1 MTPSRETATRCLND
15 PEGILNDELY
25 RRFVRDLLEDLQGV
39 SGASLE
45 KLLKPIWDKMA
56 GAAVQTNGLNL
67 QGAPVSGALD
77 ALWPDG
83 SASEASSD
91 KDFFNS
97 KEAKLRH
104 DIRHLRRAAPHIC
117 HWRIFSTRLAGPT
130 ARTRQSKRRA
140 RYLARGVTIDVYAGQ
155 DIAEYVVR
163 ECLLDDRLVARLAPI
178 LPNLRRISEQYA
190 ASQRVPDLD
199 MAFRGRKDE
208 IDAVKGRLGNDR
220 CVVISGM
227 GGVGKTELAC
237 AVAHAVR
244 GRYEQVIWIDAADLK
259 NPMELGAFDVRSNGY
274 KLNVLGIL
282 QTQSA
287 LVILDNVAVD
297 LDLDTLTA
305 KCGPASNVLLT
316 SQVAWGAD
324 PLKLGEL
331 SRTDAEE
338 VLSAGAP
345 TPCPSTVLDEVLD
358 AVGAHPLLLRILNG
372 LVRDEQVAWEEL
384 VEECAHLPAAIDDR
398 RQTVAQR
405 IVRRNLGVLGSRLAP
420 FLWAGSA
427 ILDSLLAKRIMGR
440 SGIVDLERWAFL
452 ARSQEGTERLH
463 DIVYACAEALRA
475 EIPIAGEDMRAK
487 LERLLRANIDPKTID
502 FVRVARRHSALLTRL
517 LTERPV
523 AGILRYAYLH
533 SAAPRDLDPELIG
546 NPAADA
552 EGSVDGPEHEW
563 VLSVVEAIESSYRNT
578 RDRGDKETAKQ
589 ELEGRLPAFDRLE
602 QQVGSSPSVTTIR
615 HHRAKSLL
623 KLGRVQEAKTGFE
636 ALVANDPVAYPS
648 MLQLARLLED
658 DPERAKTLLFGIIE
672 AELSERGSVQI
683 TTLIESLATMRR
695 RHLHQFNREMT
706 DQYGVF
712 MAQMIKAAAW
722 SGEAQ
727 PVRAFAAVGPD
738 WSYSRPELF
747 LEVFEEIDLGDPA
760 SAEDDDERVAV
771 GRICIAAAKM
781 LVRSGKAEEAK
792 EETKRAL
799 SFFSAI
805 RRVTPFASTHYAD
818 AALMAGDAGRA
829 GKILDEIPEDRRDPF
844 WHLRRAEAARSAG
857 EPGALDLVDKGL
869 AMLKQSKYR
878 ATFLATK
885 ADILRPT
892 NHDAATTL
900 LTEAIDC
907 CEEEKFRSELAA
919 RLSDWKVA

>member
-1 MTPSRETATRCLND
+1 M
-15 PEGILNDELY
+15 
-25 RRFVRDLLEDLQGV
+25 

-117 HWRIFSTRLAGPT
+117 HWRIFSTREAGPT

-140 RYLARGVTIDVYAGQ
+140 RYLARGVTIDVQAGQ
-155 DIAEYVVR
+155 DIAEYIVR
-163 ECLLDDRLVARLAPI
+163 ECLLDDRLVARIAPI

-199 MAFRGRKDE
+199 KAFRGRKEE
-208 IDAVKGRLGNDR
+208 IALVKNMLGTDR

-227 GGVGKTELAC
+227 GGIGKTELAC

-244 GRYEQVIWIDAADLK
+244 SRYEQVIWIDAATLTG
-259 NPMELGAFDVRSNGY
+259 PLELGAFDVRSNGY
-274 KLNVLGIL
+274 RLNVLGIL

-297 LDLDTLTA
+297 LDLDVLTSG
-305 KCGPASNVLLT
+305 CGPASNVVLT
-316 SQVAWGAD
+316 SQVAWGAN
-324 PLKLGEL
+324 PLKLAEV

-345 TPCPSTVLDEVLD
+345 TPCPSIILDEVLD

-372 LVRDEQVAWEEL
+372 LVKDEQVAWEEL
-384 VEECAHLPAAIDDR
+384 VEECAYLPAAIDDR

-405 IVRRNLGVLGSRLAP
+405 IVRRNLAVLGSRLAP
-420 FLWAGSA
+420 FLWTQSA
-427 ILDSLLAKRIMGR
+427 ILDTVLAKRLMGG

-452 ARSQEGTERLH
+452 TRSQEGTKRLH

-475 EIPIAGEDMRAK
+475 EIPMPDQDLREK
-487 LERLLRANIDPKTID
+487 LEKLLRANINPKTVG
-502 FVRVARRHSALLTRL
+502 FVRITRRHASLLARL
-517 LTERPV
+517 LAERPV
-523 AGILRYAYLH
+523 AGVLRYAYLH
-533 SAAPRDLDPELIG
+533 SAAPRDLDPTLIG
-546 NPAADA
+546 DPAIDV
-552 EGSVDGPEHEW
+552 EGAIHGSERDW
-563 VLSVVEAIESSYRNT
+563 VLSVVEAIESSYRHT
-578 RDRGDKETAKQ
+578 RDRGDKETAKR
-589 ELEGRLPAFDRLE
+589 ELEGRLPVFDRLE
-602 QQVGSSPSVTTIR
+602 QQVGSSSPSVTTIR

-623 KLGRVQEAKTGFE
+623 KLGKAQEAKLDFE
-636 ALVANDPVAYPS
+636 ALVANDSVAYPS

-672 AELSERGSVQI
+672 AELSKPGSVQI

-706 DQYGVF
+706 DRYGVF
-712 MAQMIKAAAW
+712 LAQMIKAAAW

-781 LVRSGKAEEAK
+781 LGRSGKTDEAEAEI
-792 EETKRAL
+792 KRAL
-799 SFFSAI
+799 SFFAAL
-805 RRVTPFASTHYAD
+805 RRVSSFASAHYAD
-818 AALMAGDAGRA
+818 ALLAAGNPGRA
-829 GKILDEIPEDRRDPF
+829 GQILDEIPKDRRDPF
-844 WHLRRAEAARSAG
+844 WHLRRAEAASSAG
-857 EPGALDLVDKGL
+857 EPGALSLVDNGL

-878 ATFLATK
+878 ATFLAAK
-885 ADILRPT
+885 ADILRPMDR
-892 NHDAATTL
+892 DAATTQ
-900 LTEAIDC
+900 LTAAIDC
-907 CEEEKFRSELAA
+907 CEDEKFKSELTA
-919 RLSDWKVA
+919 RLSDWKAA

>member
-1 MTPSRETATRCLND
+1 MKD

-67 QGAPVSGALD
+67 QGAPISGALD

-104 DIRHLRRAAPHIC
+104 DIRHLRQAAPHIC
-117 HWRIFSTRLAGPT
+117 HWRIFSTRYAGPT

-140 RYLARGVTIDVYAGQ
+140 RYLARGVTIDVHAGQ
-155 DIAEYVVR
+155 DIAEYVVK
-163 ECLLDDRLVARLAPI
+163 ECLLDDRLVARIAPI

-199 MAFRGRKDE
+199 KAFRGRKGE
-208 IDAVKGRLGNDR
+208 IDAVKGKLSNNR

-227 GGVGKTELAC
+227 GGIGKTELAC

-244 GRYEQVIWIDAADLK
+244 SQYEQVIWIDAAALK
-259 NPMELGAFDVRSNGY
+259 DPMELGAFDVRSNGY
-274 KLNVLGIL
+274 KLNVLGIV

-305 KCGPASNVLLT
+305 KCGPASSILLT
-316 SQVAWGAD
+316 SQVAWGSD
-324 PLKLGEL
+324 PLRVEEL
-331 SRTDAEE
+331 SKTDAEE
-338 VLSAGAP
+338 VLSAGVP
-345 TPCPSTVLDEVLD
+345 TPCPSTVLNEVLD
-358 AVGAHPLLLRILNG
+358 AVGGHPLLLRILNG
-372 LVRDEQVAWEEL
+372 LVKDEQVAWEEL
-384 VEECAHLPAAIDDR
+384 AEECAHLPAAIDER

-405 IVRRNLGVLGSRLAP
+405 IVRRNLAVLGSRLAP
-420 FLWAGSA
+420 FLWASSA
-427 ILDSLLAKRIMGR
+427 ILDSVLAKRLMGR

-452 ARSQEGTERLH
+452 ARSQRGTERLH

-475 EIPIAGEDMRAK
+475 EIPIADQDLNAK
-487 LERLLRANIDPKTID
+487 LEKLLRANIDPKTVD
-502 FVRVARRHSALLTRL
+502 FVRVARRHGTLLARL
-517 LTERPV
+517 LAERPV
-523 AGILRYAYLH
+523 GGILRYAYLH
-533 SAAPRDLDPELIG
+533 SAAPRDLNPELIG
-546 NPAADA
+546 DPTSHA
-552 EGSVDGPEHEW
+552 EGSVEGPEREW
-563 VLSVVEAIESSYRNT
+563 VLSIVETVECSYRST

-589 ELEGRLPAFDRLE
+589 KLEGRLPVFDHLE
-602 QQVGSSPSVTTIR
+602 QQVGSSSPSITTIR

-623 KLGRVQEAKTGFE
+623 KLGRVKQAKEGFE
-636 ALVANDPVAYPS
+636 ALVTTDPFAYPS
-648 MLQLARLLED
+648 MLQLARLLQD
-658 DPERAKTLLFGIIE
+658 DPERAKTLLFAIIE
-672 AELSERGSVQI
+672 AELSQPGSVQI

-706 DQYGVF
+706 DRYGSF

-738 WSYSRPELF
+738 WSYRRPELF
-747 LEVFEEIDLGDPA
+747 LEVFQEIDLGEPA

-781 LVRSGKAEEAK
+781 LTRSDKTGEAEAEI
-792 EETKRAL
+792 KRAL
-799 SFFSAI
+799 SFFAAL
-805 RRVTPFASTHYAD
+805 RRVSPFASVHYAD
-818 AALMAGDAGRA
+818 AALMAGDAERA
-829 GKILDEIPEDRRDPF
+829 GQILDAIPEHQRDPF
-844 WHLRRAEAARSAG
+844 WHLRRTEATRTAG
-857 EPGALDLVDKGL
+857 EPGALELVDKGL
-869 AMLKQSKYR
+869 VLLEQLKYR
-878 ATFLATK
+878 ATFLAAK

-892 NHDAATTL
+892 DQDLAATL
-900 LTEAIDC
+900 LQEAIDC
-907 CEEEKFRSELAA
+907 CEEEKFRLELTT
-919 RLSDWKVA
+919 RLSDWGAV